1 MPISDKPK
9 VYLTSFMQLGTGDH
23 AAVALADDGEV
34 LAEHVCSSP
43 TFFRGDL
50 HDRPFRH
57 DAYLRKYGAWGD
69 GDRYELVECW
79 SFEVPAE
86 VIERNRLLHA
96 EEQDS
101 AASRP
106 YPSEG
111 GDGR

>member
-9 VYLTSFMQLGTGDH
+9 VYLTSFGTFGPNDH

-43 TFFRGDL
+43 SFFRGDL
-50 HDRPFRH
+50 HDRPFRR

-79 SFEVPAE
+79 SSEVPSE
-86 VIERNRLLHA
+86 VIERNRLLYA
-96 EEQDS
+96 EDQPAPVTRPNHS
-101 AASRP
+101 AVDH
-106 YPSEG
+106 G
-111 GDGR
+111 